1 MKKMDVNPSRQK
13 LCFFYA
19 VFFLFQACAGSHIL
33 GRIGNDITF
42 KAPKAMSSTNSLR
55 FTKQIQSEMSSLCFK
70 QHNPRISYNLVFS
83 C

>member
-19 VFFLFQACAGSHIL
+19 VCFLFQACAGSHIL

-42 KAPKAMSSTNSLR
+42 KAPRAMSST
-55 FTKQIQSEMSSLCFK
+55 I
-70 QHNPRISYNLVFS
+70 
-83 C
+83 